1 MLEAMLGINPAEAA
15 ELGKAERESW
25 WFRGMRQ
32 VLFRLLDPLVAGRS
46 IQNVAEAGWGTGYF
60 SRLLAS
66 RYDWRLFPLALGW
79 EGVCGVERLA
89 RADPYAL
96 PFADGSFDAVF
107 SIDLLGNVPRGQ
119 ERAPLAEMVRLLA
132 PKGLLV
138 VRVGAFDIFRSR
150 HSAYLRQQQ
159 RYTRRRLIDLA
170 ESCGIRVLRLS
181 YANTLLAPLALAKF
195 RVCEPFLRRP
205 PSSRIASE
213 PWWLDPLL
221 YAPLALESY
230 WLGAGLNLP
239 VGQTLL
245 LFGEKPA

>member
-1 MLEAMLGINPAEAA
+1 MLGINPAEAA

-25 WFRGMRQ
+25 WFRGMRE

-46 IQNVAEAGWGTGYF
+46 IRNVVEAGWGTGYF
-60 SRLLAS
+60 ARLLQS
-66 RYDWRLFPLALGW
+66 RYDWRVFPLALGW

-89 RADPYAL
+89 RADPLAL
-96 PFADGSFDAVF
+96 PFADASCDAVF
-107 SIDLLGNVPRGQ
+107 SIDLLGNVPPGR
-119 ERAPLAEMVRLLA
+119 EREPLAELTRVLA

-150 HSAYLRQQQ
+150 HSDYLLQQQ
-159 RYTRRRLIDLA
+159 RYTRGRLIALA
-170 ESCGIRVLRLS
+170 ESCGIRVLRVSYVNALLS
-181 YANTLLAPLALAKF
+181 PLALAKF

-205 PSSRIASE
+205 PSSRVASE

-221 YAPLALESY
+221 YLPLALESY
-230 WLGAGLNLP
+230 WLGLGLNLP

-245 LFGEKPA
+245 LFGERAA